1 MTLRNRLIL
10 TTLVTVAC
18 LLSVAGT
25 ALWAVSTMA
34 ESLVWIAAEYNEL
47 RLIDQAR
54 NEMTVAG
61 GMLRTD
67 RPDFELIDTKLNEAM
82 ISLRDYMQLQGGDEY
97 GVGKKVTAE
106 HQDAE
111 ERTSSTVTRALE
123 SITLRAHELHQ
134 QAIIN
139 PAVKAWTEVDIIEMS
154 ALNKRL
160 SSDLDKLAEEADVAV
175 LNAHD
180 RGRATMRHTL
190 LTLTV
195 VCLFAAWVAAL
206 SGFSQYRAIVP
217 TLARMRDRVREIA
230 SGRLD
235 QRLAYRGR
243 DEFADLAVDFN
254 RMVAEL
260 EALYQNLEERVETK
274 SRQLVRSE
282 RLASAGYLA
291 AGIAHEIN
299 NPLSIIAGHAE
310 LALKDIHNNR
320 DGPEDVESIQGLEI
334 IRDEAFRC
342 KQIIEKL
349 LSLIRNPDAP
359 HTMVGMGPL
368 AHGVASLIHG
378 LKQFKG
384 RTLDVRIEA
393 DDALDVVA
401 HEAEMKQV
409 LLNLT
414 INAMEAVADGSGRVQ
429 IIGHQNNGAVEVS
442 VIDNGNGMTPEVISR
457 VFEPFYTEKRG
468 TEERGNGL
476 GLSIVHAIIQDH
488 GGTIEAH
495 SDGLGHGSRFT
506 FRLPTSHS
514 QDPHDRSNTDQ
525 SVA

>member
-1 MTLRNRLIL
+1 MTLRNRLVL
-10 TTLVTVAC
+10 TTLITVAC
-18 LLSVAGT
+18 LLSVTGA

-34 ESLVWIAAEYNEL
+34 GSLGWIAAEYNEL
-47 RLIDQAR
+47 RLIDQAS
-54 NEMTVAG
+54 NELAVAS
-61 GMLRTD
+61 GMLRND
-67 RPDFELIDTKLNEAM
+67 RPDFEMIDTKLNEAM
-82 ISLRDYMQLQGGDEY
+82 VSLRGYMQLQRGDEY
-97 GVGKKVTAE
+97 GVGAKVTAE

-111 ERTSSTVTRALE
+111 QRTSSTITRALE
-123 SITLRAHELHQ
+123 SITLRSHELRQ
-134 QAIIN
+134 RAIIN
-139 PAVKAWTEVDIIEMS
+139 PAVESGTEVDIIEMS
-154 ALNKRL
+154 ALIERL
-160 SSDLDKLAEEADVAV
+160 SSDLDKLADEADVAV

-180 RGRATMRHTL
+180 RGRTVMRHTL
-190 LTLTV
+190 LTLTA
-195 VCLFAAWVAAL
+195 VCLFAALVAAL

-230 SGRLD
+230 SGKLD
-235 QRLAYRGR
+235 QRLAYHGR

-282 RLASAGYLA
+282 RLASVGYLA

-310 LALKDIHNNR
+310 LALKDIQNNR
-320 DGPEDVESIQGLEI
+320 GGPEDVESVQGLEI

-359 HTMVGMGPL
+359 HSVVGMGPL
-368 AHGVASLIHG
+368 AHEVASLVHG

-384 RTLDVRIEA
+384 RSLDIRIDA
-393 DDALDVVA
+393 DDALEVVA

-429 IIGHQNNGAVEVS
+429 IIGHENNGAVEVS
-442 VIDNGNGMTPEVISR
+442 VIDNGNGMTSEVVSR
-457 VFEPFYTEKRG
+457 AFEPFYTEKRG

-488 GGTIEAH
+488 GGSIEAH
-495 SDGLGHGSRFT
+495 SDGPGQGSRFT
-506 FRLPTSHS
+506 FRLPTAQN